1 MQSLHQLHACLY
13 HKHGV
18 CYVKCVDYLQL
29 TLTSGQEAE
38 VKSQSGHLNV
48 FASKCALLWFS
59 MSDRPWKDSMHI
71 RQENL
76 LVFTLGELTAEG
88 EAGASLL
95 S

>member
-1 MQSLHQLHACLY
+1 M
-13 HKHGV
+13 K
-18 CYVKCVDYLQL
+18 L

-38 VKSQSGHLNV
+38 VKSQSGHLKV

-59 MSDRPWKDSMHI
+59 MSERPWKDSVQI

-76 LVFTLGELTAEG
+76 FVLTLGELTAEG

>member
-1 MQSLHQLHACLY
+1 
-13 HKHGV
+13 
-18 CYVKCVDYLQL
+18 
-29 TLTSGQEAE
+29 
-38 VKSQSGHLNV
+38 
-48 FASKCALLWFS
+48 